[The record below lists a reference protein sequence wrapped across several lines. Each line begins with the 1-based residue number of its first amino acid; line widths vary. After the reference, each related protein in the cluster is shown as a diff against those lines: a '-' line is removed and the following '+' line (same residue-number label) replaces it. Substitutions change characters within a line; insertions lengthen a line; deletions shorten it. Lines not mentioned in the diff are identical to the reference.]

1 LIGAWV
7 RVVTR
12 RGQSLEGVC
21 LDAWQLRSGGTALK
35 IRPDDGSP
43 LREVTTLL
51 PVDVRRE
58 RERRLG

>member
-1 LIGAWV
+1 
-7 RVVTR
+7 VVTR